1 MFSDLSGFKVF
12 GNHDKRESVEEI
24 QKKLDDLEELMKRM
38 ESMGK
43 GDEFRATYDATKY
56 HLESMLVEA
65 AIEEHR
71 EKYYAKKEKED
82 EKSDPKKEDYYS
94 DKSYIDLE

>member
-12 GNHDKRESVEEI
+12 GTHGKRESVEET
-24 QKKLDDLEELMKRM
+24 QKELDDLEELMKRM

-43 GDEFRATYDATKY
+43 GDEFRATYYATKY
-56 HLESMLVEA
+56 QLESMLVEA

-71 EKYYAKKEKED
+71 GKYYAKKAREE
-82 EKSDPKKEDYYS
+82 EPDPKKEDYYS